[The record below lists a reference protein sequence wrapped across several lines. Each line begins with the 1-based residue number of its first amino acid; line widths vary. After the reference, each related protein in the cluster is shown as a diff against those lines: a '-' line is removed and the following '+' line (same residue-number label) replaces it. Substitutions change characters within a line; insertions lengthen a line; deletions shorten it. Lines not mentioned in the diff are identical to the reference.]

1 MLLFS
6 AAFFT
11 FALKYL
17 HSLKTAMNNRYL
29 LTLLAAAAITPLSA
43 QINSPS
49 PDGYIIR
56 GTEMFDDHNYQGCL
70 DQLTHVDRSSLTDAE
85 RENIDWL
92 VAQSQFAI
100 HGKGARP
107 HFVAFL
113 SMYPYSLHR
122 YEALTRIGDCLF
134 ESSYAEALKTYKL
147 VDRSC
152 LTSDKAE
159 ELDYHMA
166 YCYLMLADFDHANP
180 IFERLTATKA
190 YGKAARFYLAYI
202 AYAQGDYNEA
212 KRLFKS
218 VDTAVTPGNMAD
230 YYLAQIY
237 YLEGDYKQTL
247 QTARA
252 LLRRSGIAPG
262 FVAEANRLAGESLYQ
277 TGDAAA
283 AIPYLKKYVAST
295 DRPELST
302 LYILGISQYAA
313 GEYRDAVE
321 SLREV
326 SDGNDAMAQSAS
338 LYIGQ
343 ALMQLGD
350 KDAALLAFDKAL
362 RMDYD
367 KGVQE
372 AAYYNYAV
380 AKFSGANIPFGSSVE
395 TFETFLKRYPDSK
408 YAPEVQQ
415 YIVDGYMTDHNYEQ
429 ALASINR
436 MARPS
441 SKVLAA
447 KQKVLYNLGAS
458 SLAAGNPT
466 TALVYLNEA
475 ETLKSHNA
483 EVANEVNLLIGEAY
497 YRAGD
502 YAKSVKALNSFIS
515 KAKKSNTNLPLAY
528 YDLGYSEFA
537 QKHYQQAATA
547 FEHVVLTPSTLSS
560 AVVADAYNRL
570 GDVNYYASSF
580 DKAKNYYDKAYSTN
594 PSAGD
599 YALFQTAIMK
609 GFARDHQGKIADLKR
624 LPVEFP
630 QSTLLA
636 DAMLEMTASYIQ
648 LGDNQSAIATYR
660 HLVAEY
666 PNTAQGRQGYLQL
679 ALTLLN
685 DGDRDEALKS
695 YREIVK
701 LYPSSDEARE
711 ATEQLKRLAAED
723 GTLSEYVEFVNSVP
737 DAPKI
742 DVAEVEQLSFE
753 AAEKEYLKDQKTDKL
768 KTYVSQYPDGAYRAR
783 SLALLLEDA
792 GYRNDSKSEVEYAS
806 ELVAKYPDNS
816 LSEPAYIVKATALYD
831 NGDAESALATWQ
843 ALEQRASSSKTLNA
857 ARAGIMRA
865 ARDLGNYEALAASA
879 DALLASSTIGSED
892 KNEATFSKA
901 LALSQTGHA
910 VEARQ
915 LWESI
920 SQMTD
925 DLYGAKSSFYL
936 AQSYFDDGMV
946 DDAKTAVEALTG
958 SGTPH
963 SYWLAKGF
971 ILLSDVYASQGKT
984 FEAREYLNA
993 LRENYPGNEADIFM
1007 TIDSRLSSLE
1017 K

>member
-1 MLLFS
+1 
-6 AAFFT
+6 
-11 FALKYL
+11 
-17 HSLKTAMNNRYL
+17 MNSRYL

-43 QINSPS
+43 QINAPS
-49 PDGYIIR
+49 SDGYIVR
-56 GTEMFDDHNYQGCL
+56 GSEMFDDHNYQGCL
-70 DQLTHVDRSSLTDAE
+70 DQLTHIDRSTLTSAE
-85 RENIDWL
+85 REQIDWL

-107 HFVAFL
+107 HFIAFL

-122 YEALTRIGDCLF
+122 YEALMRIGDCLF
-134 ESSYAEALKTYKL
+134 DTSYADALKTYKL
-147 VDRSC
+147 VDRNC
-152 LTSDKAE
+152 LTSDKTQD
-159 ELDYHMA
+159 LDYHMA
-166 YCYLMLADFDHANP
+166 YCYLMLADFDRALP
-180 IFERLTATKA
+180 LFDRLPHTNA
-190 YGKAARFYLAYI
+190 YGKAARFYRAYI
-202 AYAQGDYNEA
+202 AYAQANYSEA
-212 KRLFKS
+212 KRLFAD
-218 VDTAVTPGNMAD
+218 VDKAVAPGNMTD
-230 YYLAQIY
+230 YYLAQMY
-237 YLEGDYKQTL
+237 YLEGNYKQTL

-252 LLRRSGIAPG
+252 VLRRSDIAPE

-277 TGDAAA
+277 TGDASA
-283 AIPYLKKYVAST
+283 AIPFLKKYIAAT
-295 DRPELST
+295 DRPALST

-313 GEYRDAVE
+313 GDYRNAVE
-321 SLREV
+321 SLRDV
-326 SDGNDAMAQSAS
+326 SDSNDAMGQSAT

-367 KGVQE
+367 KDVQE

-380 AKFSGANIPFGSSVE
+380 AKFSGANIPFGSSVA
-395 TFETFLKRYPDSK
+395 TFEAFLNRYPDSR

-415 YIVDGYMTDHNYEQ
+415 YIVDGYLTDHNYEQ

-436 MARPS
+436 MTRPS
-441 SKVLAA
+441 NKVLAA
-447 KQKVLYNLGAS
+447 KQMVLYNLGAS
-458 SLAAGNPT
+458 ALAAGNPT

-483 EVANEVNLLIGEAY
+483 DVANEVNLLAGEAY
-497 YRAGD
+497 YRTGA
-502 YAKSVKALNSFIS
+502 YAKSVKALSSFIS
-515 KAKKSNTNLPLAY
+515 KAKKSNPNLSLAY

-537 QKHYQQAATA
+537 QKQYQQAAKA
-547 FEHVVLTPSTLSS
+547 FEHVVMTPGSLSS

-580 DKAKNYYDKAYSTN
+580 DKAKTYYDKAYSTN
-594 PSAGD
+594 PAAGD

-609 GFARDHQGKIADLKR
+609 GFARDHKGKIADLQR
-624 LPVEFP
+624 LPAEFP

-648 LGDNQSAIATYR
+648 LGDNPSAIATYR
-660 HLVAEY
+660 TLVAEY
-666 PNTAQGRQGYLQL
+666 PNTSQGRQGYLQL

-685 DGDRDEALKS
+685 DGERDEALKS
-695 YREIVK
+695 YRDIVR

-742 DVAEVEQLSFE
+742 DVAEVERLSFE
-753 AAEKEYLKDQKTDKL
+753 AAEKEYLKDRRTDKL
-768 KTYVSQYPDGAYRAR
+768 KTYIGQYPDGAYRAR
-783 SLALLLEDA
+783 SLAMLLEDA
-792 GYRNDSKSEVEYAS
+792 GYRNDSKAAVGFAS
-806 ELVAKYPDNS
+806 ELVSKYPDNS
-816 LSEPAYIVKATALYD
+816 LSEPAYIIRANALYD
-831 NGDAESALATWQ
+831 NGDTETALATWQ
-843 ALEQRASSSKTLNA
+843 ALEQRASSSRNLNT

-865 ARDLGNYEALAASA
+865 ARDLGNYEALAAAA

-901 LALSQTGHA
+901 LALSQTGRA
-910 VEARQ
+910 AEARK

-920 SQMTD
+920 SSMTD
-925 DLYGAKSSFYL
+925 DLYGAKSALYL
-936 AQSYFDDGMV
+936 AQSYFDDAMT
-946 DDAKTAVEALTG
+946 DKARSTVEALTG

-971 ILLSDVYASQGKT
+971 ILLSDIYASEGKT

-1007 TIDSRLSSLE
+1007 NIDSRLSSLE
-1017 K
+1017 Q

>member
-1 MLLFS
+1 
-6 AAFFT
+6 
-11 FALKYL
+11 
-17 HSLKTAMNNRYL
+17 MNNRYL
-29 LTLLAAAAITPLSA
+29 LTLLAAAAIAPLSA

-49 PDGYIIR
+49 TAGYVVR
-56 GTEMFDDHNYQGCL
+56 GTEMFDDNNYQGCL
-70 DQLTHVDRSSLTDAE
+70 DQLTHVDRSSLSDAE
-85 RENIDWL
+85 RERLDWL

-100 HGKGARP
+100 HGKGSRP
-107 HFVAFL
+107 YFIAFL

-122 YEALTRIGDCLF
+122 YEALMRIGDCLF
-134 ESSYAEALKTYKL
+134 ESNYADALKTYRL
-147 VDRSC
+147 VDRAT

-159 ELDYHMA
+159 DLDYHMA
-166 YCYLMLADFDHANP
+166 YCYLMLADFDQASP
-180 IFERLTATKA
+180 IFNRLSSTGA
-190 YGKAARFYLAYI
+190 YGKAARFYQAYI

-212 KRLFKS
+212 KRLFKA
-218 VDTAVTPGNMAD
+218 VDTATAPGNMAD

-252 LLRRSGIAPG
+252 LLRRSGIAPE
-262 FVAEANRLAGESLYQ
+262 FVAEANRLAGESLYL
-277 TGDAAA
+277 TGDASA
-283 AIPYLKKYVAST
+283 AIPYLKKYVAAT

-302 LYILGISQYAA
+302 LYILGISQYAT
-313 GEYRDAVE
+313 GDYRDAVE
-321 SLREV
+321 TLRSV

-380 AKFSGANIPFGSSVE
+380 AKFSGANIPFGSSVA
-395 TFETFLKRYPDSK
+395 TFEAFLNRYPDSK

-415 YIVDGYMTDHNYEQ
+415 YIVDGYMTDHNYDL

-436 MARPS
+436 MKRPS
-441 SKVLAA
+441 NKVLAA

-458 SLAAGNPT
+458 ALAAGNAS

-483 EVANEVNLLIGEAY
+483 DIANEVNLLTGEAY
-497 YRAGD
+497 YRTGD
-502 YAKSVKALNSFIS
+502 YAKSVKALNSFIA
-515 KAKKSNTNLPLAY
+515 KAKKSNDNLPLAY

-537 QKHYQQAATA
+537 QKHYQQAAQA
-547 FEHVVLTPSTLSS
+547 FEHVIASPGSLSS
-560 AVVADAYNRL
+560 AVVADAYNRI
-570 GDVNYYASSF
+570 GDVHYYASDF
-580 DKAKNYYDKAYSTN
+580 DKAQGYYDKAYSTN

-660 HLVAEY
+660 QLVADY

-685 DGDRDEALKS
+685 DGERSEALES
-695 YREIVK
+695 YRNIVR

-723 GTLSEYVEFVNSVP
+723 GTLTEYAEFVNSVP

-753 AAEKEYLKDQKTDKL
+753 AAEKDYLKDQKTDKL
-768 KTYVSQYPDGAYRAR
+768 KHYISQYPDGAYRAR

-792 GYRNDSKSEVEYAS
+792 DYSKDSKAALEYAD

-816 LSEPAYIVKATALYD
+816 LTEPAYIVKANALYD
-831 NGDAESALATWQ
+831 DGDAESALATWQ

-865 ARDLGNYEALAASA
+865 ARDLGNSEALAAAA
-879 DALLASSTIGSED
+879 DALLASSPIGSED
-892 KNEATFSKA
+892 KNEAIFSKA
-901 LALSQTGHA
+901 LALSETGNA
-910 VEARQ
+910 GEARQ

-920 SQMTD
+920 SPMTD
-925 DLYGAKSSFYL
+925 DLYGAKSALYL
-936 AQSYFDDGMV
+936 AQSYFDSGMT
-946 DDAKTAVEALTG
+946 DKAKTAVEALTG

-971 ILLSDVYASQGKT
+971 ILLSDIYASEGKT

-1007 TIDSRLSSLE
+1007 MIDSRLSSLE
-1017 K
+1017 